1 MHAKRDLAGRLREVR
16 VELYGEHGS
25 PALARHLGLP
35 RRIWAGYEDGITIP
49 GEALLAFVVATGA
62 DPRWLLR
69 GEGPMFQ
76 HQCRGDLLAT
86 LTINN

>member
-16 VELYGEHGS
+16 VELYGEHGGS
-25 PALARHLGLP
+25 VLARLLCLP
-35 RRIWAGYEDGITIP
+35 RRTWAKYEDGATIP
-49 GEALLAFVVATGA
+49 GEVLLAFVVGTGA
-62 DPRWLLR
+62 DPQWLLH

-76 HQCRGDLLAT
+76 HRCRGNLLAT